1 MKQRFSIG
9 LLVMISS
16 LSLSAAMVV
25 DDDMDFTH
33 QIAFWCQSGLGLC
46 LAIVCSSLRRRPTVY
61 FEGKVVDAQLTC
73 SAIER

>member
-1 MKQRFSIG
+1 MKRRFAIG
-9 LLVMISS
+9 LLVTISS
-16 LSLSAAMVV
+16 LSLSAAMLV
-25 DDDMDFTH
+25 DNDTDFTH
-33 QIAFWCQSGLGLC
+33 RITFWCQFGLGMC